1 MDEVTGSECALANLC
16 GIRGPFHHV
25 AFTVENR
32 DVLDD
37 AARQLDDRPLT
48 RAGVK
53 DIGAGYILEFRD
65 PDGIALELC
74 APKA

>member
-16 GIRGPFHHV
+16 GIRGRLRHV
-25 AFTVENR
+25 AFTVEDR

-37 AARQLDDRPLT
+37 AARRLDDRPVMH
-48 RAGVK
+48 AGAK

-65 PDGIALELC
+65 PDGIARELF